1 MAWDDLVDGL
11 DRFLRGQVAKI
22 HDMAHDRI
30 RFRKVQSRG
39 DQWHALALWL
49 FGVEGE
55 KFDHSLSRR
64 HKGIAIEKQALL
76 NVLNRLLLRK
86 LSSCFDGNRRRPR
99 IGITNDL
106 QAGQFFV
113 EIQHLPDRIVRKLH

>member
-11 DRFLRGQVAKI
+11 DRFLGGQVAKI

-39 DQWHALALWL
+39 DQWHPLALWL

-55 KFDHSLSRR
+55 KFDHSLSCG
-64 HKGIAIEKQALL
+64 HKSIAIEKQALL
-76 NVLNRLLLRK
+76 NVLNRLLFGK
-86 LSSCFDGNRRRPR
+86 LPGCFDGNRRRAR

-106 QAGQFFV
+106 QAGQLFIK
-113 EIQHLPDRIVRKLH
+113 IQDFPDRVVWKLH